1 MTAERASADRYAQ
14 AFHSFVGVE
23 ERLLA
28 GDAEIGKSVQ
38 QLASL
43 SDVLVTAQ
51 VKLARAAGQ
60 HNWTPKK
67 RSRRPAP
74 PQPSPHFFL

>member
-1 MTAERASADRYAQ
+1 MTAEQASADRYAQ

-28 GDAEIGKSVQ
+28 GDTVIGKSVQ

-51 VKLARAAGQ
+51 VKLARIAGHDLEEAEAAARAA
-60 HNWTPKK
+60 TALADVVEFDP
-67 RSRRPAP
+67 
-74 PQPSPHFFL
+74 